1 MEPIVSRKLSV
12 HKEHEIL
19 LRLEAAGMGDAE
31 AQRLIQSKDNALA
44 KKIVIFIRRG
54 GFNVPTTFKHAQE
67 IMGKNFISPIQVEK
81 HFQVLYGNKVDS
93 FWEIPYSESV
103 LTECKNTHIL
113 FAGYP
118 LTIREMCA
126 RTSQNLFPHMGNYW
140 WESLAFAKIDKV
152 KLRWYLIRKGLLP
165 NSRKKTISEQ
175 VKMLS
180 EYEEVP
186 RACEVM
192 YMTILIYLVSG
203 ERLFED
209 VYARC
214 RDITKKGGRASVL
227 TYSDGRMGI
236 TDFVIANP
244 VVGVAPSRKISV

>member
-1 MEPIVSRKLSV
+1 MEPIVSRMLSV
-12 HKEHEIL
+12 HKEHEVL

-54 GFNVPTTFKHAQE
+54 GFNVPTTFKHARE
-67 IMGKNFISPIQVEK
+67 VMGKNFISPTHVEK
-81 HFQVLYGNKVDS
+81 HFQVQYGNRITN
-93 FWEIPYSESV
+93 FWEIPYPESV

-126 RTSQNLFPHMGNYW
+126 RTSKDLFPFMSNYW
-140 WESLAFAKIDKV
+140 WEDLAFAKADKV
-152 KLRWYLIRKGLLP
+152 KLRWYLIRKGLFP
-165 NSRKKTISEQ
+165 NSRNKTITEQ

-192 YMTILIYLVSG
+192 YMTILSG
-203 ERLFED
+203 ERLFLD

-214 RDITKKGGRASVL
+214 RDSAKKGGRVSVSTYPDGGIGMTSHAIGNPIVGTAS
-227 TYSDGRMGI
+227 
-236 TDFVIANP
+236 
-244 VVGVAPSRKISV
+244 SRKISV